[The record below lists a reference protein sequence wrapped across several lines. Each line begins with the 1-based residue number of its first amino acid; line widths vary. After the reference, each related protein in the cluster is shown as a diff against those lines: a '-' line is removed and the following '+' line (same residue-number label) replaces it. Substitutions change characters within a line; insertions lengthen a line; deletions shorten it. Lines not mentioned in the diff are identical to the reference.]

1 MTFESVIG
9 LEVHAQ
15 LLTRSKIFCSCSTQ
29 FGHTPNSSTCPVCL
43 GLPGALPV
51 LNREALAMAVKVG
64 LALDC
69 NINQR
74 SIFSRKNYF
83 YPDLPKG
90 YQISQFQLPIAEKG
104 QVEILIRQED
114 EVSAMNYYC
123 PKSFGIIRV
132 HLEEDAGKSVH
143 SDGQGTHVNL
153 NRTGVPLIE
162 IVSEP
167 NLRSSQEAYDYLRN
181 LRRILLYLGVCNGN
195 MEQGSLRCDAN
206 VSIRKLNSSSLGTK
220 VEIKNLNSFRFL
232 RKALDF
238 EIKRQIR
245 VVQLGGHIRQE
256 TRLWDQENGRT
267 STMRAKEEAHDYR
280 YFPDPDLL
288 DVNISTQWLQDLQ
301 SEIPELPGKRFSRFV
316 EQYSLNEDE
325 AFLVTQTRQM
335 ADYFEDAVKTYNQPK
350 IIFNWIAGEL
360 VRQLKA
366 NDGDI
371 SDCLVRP
378 SQLTDLIRFI
388 EDGKI
393 SGKMGKQIL
402 ERMCRTGEDPGII
415 ISEEGLKQINDVI
428 VLERIVDSIL
438 KENLEKVKAYESGK
452 SGLLG
457 FFIGQV
463 MKQTSGQA
471 NPKRVN
477 EVLLRKLG
485 SV

>member
-1 MTFESVIG
+1 
-9 LEVHAQ
+9 
-15 LLTRSKIFCSCSTQ
+15 
-29 FGHTPNSSTCPVCL
+29 
-43 GLPGALPV
+43 
-51 LNREALAMAVKVG
+51 
-64 LALDC
+64 
-69 NINQR
+69 
-74 SIFSRKNYF
+74 
-83 YPDLPKG
+83 
-90 YQISQFQLPIAEKG
+90 
-104 QVEILIRQED
+104 
-114 EVSAMNYYC
+114 
-123 PKSFGIIRV
+123 
-132 HLEEDAGKSVH
+132 
-143 SDGQGTHVNL
+143 
-153 NRTGVPLIE
+153 
-162 IVSEP
+162 
-167 NLRSSQEAYDYLRN
+167 
-181 LRRILLYLGVCNGN
+181 
-195 MEQGSLRCDAN
+195 LRCDAN

-402 ERMCRTGEDPGII
+402 ERMCRTGEDPG
-415 ISEEGLKQINDVI
+415 
-428 VLERIVDSIL
+428 
-438 KENLEKVKAYESGK
+438 
-452 SGLLG
+452 
-457 FFIGQV
+457 
-463 MKQTSGQA
+463 
-471 NPKRVN
+471 
-477 EVLLRKLG
+477 
-485 SV
+485 